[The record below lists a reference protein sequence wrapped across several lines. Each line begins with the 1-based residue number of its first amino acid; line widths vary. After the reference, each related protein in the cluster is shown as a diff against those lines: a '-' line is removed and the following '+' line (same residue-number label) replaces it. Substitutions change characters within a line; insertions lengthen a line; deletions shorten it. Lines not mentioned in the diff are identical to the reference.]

1 MRMLSSM
8 TPTILLMD
16 NKVKLV
22 TGSPGGTTIIS
33 SVYQSILNVVE
44 FNMTAEQAANA
55 PRFHHQLL
63 PKDVIE
69 HYPGIAEK
77 EKYALKKMGYT
88 LNEER
93 FGFVQLI
100 INNEQVLD
108 AAAELG
114 GRGKAIVIK

>member
-1 MRMLSSM
+1 
-8 TPTILLMD
+8 
-16 NKVKLV
+16 
-22 TGSPGGTTIIS
+22 
-33 SVYQSILNVVE
+33 
-44 FNMTAEQAANA
+44 
-55 PRFHHQLL
+55 
-63 PKDVIE
+63 
-69 HYPGIAEK
+69 
-77 EKYALKKMGYT
+77 MGYT